1 MHCAKILM
9 IEDNKSDVDYLIYGF
24 KKNHIKNYLEVIYD
38 GSTAIDFI
46 TRCDNPSAIA
56 HQEVI
61 LPDLILLDMNL
72 PRVHGVEL
80 IQAILASPTLSSVPI
95 LIVTASL
102 TKELAQTAMTYGAV
116 GIMEK
121 PVKID
126 ELIKVLS
133 SLPGF
138 ALSIVHTGT

>member
-9 IEDNKSDVDYLIYGF
+9 IEDNKSDVDYLIYGL

-38 GSTAIDFI
+38 GSTVLDFI
-46 TRCDNPSAIA
+46 KRCDNPSAIA
-56 HQEVI
+56 QQEVI

-80 IQAILASPTLSSVPI
+80 IQAILASPALSSVPI

-116 GIMEK
+116 GIIEK
-121 PVKID
+121 PVKVD
-126 ELIKVLS
+126 ELVKVIS

-138 ALSIVHTGT
+138 ALSIVHTGA